1 MATKTYLLV
10 QDNHN
15 LLCTRY
21 FFGNQYLVAEE
32 SGCRFYMTVHDSGAI
47 RVHATKP
54 YDFGRLEA
62 LMVRCPKCTAQMVPI
77 HSSFNN
83 DETQA
88 FRCII
93 CKK

>member
-1 MATKTYLLV
+1 MATKTFLLV
-10 QDNHN
+10 SDDHN

-21 FFGNQYLVAEE
+21 FFGNPLLITVE
-32 SGCRFYMTVHDSGAI
+32 SDCRYYMTVHDSGAI

-54 YDFGRLEA
+54 YDFGNLEA
-62 LMVRCPKCTAQMVPI
+62 LKVRCPKCSSQMVPI

-88 FRCII
+88 FQCII